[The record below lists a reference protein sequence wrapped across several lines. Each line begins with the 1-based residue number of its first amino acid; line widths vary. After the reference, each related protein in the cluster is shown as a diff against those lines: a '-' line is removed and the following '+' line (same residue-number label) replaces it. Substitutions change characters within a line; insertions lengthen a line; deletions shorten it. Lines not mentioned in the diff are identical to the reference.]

1 MQKTNITCGIMNDR
15 CCKLFMKLC
24 SIESKCDRIII
35 ELSEVKNLVSSSASV
50 NELIEALEHSANDLY
65 QQSVKQRE
73 YVERSM
79 NGEATMRIVRRN
91 DYEL

>member
-1 MQKTNITCGIMNDR
+1 MQKTNINCSLEQSSH
-15 CCKLFMKLC
+15 CKLFRKLC
-24 SIESKCDRIII
+24 SIESKCERIMI
-35 ELSEVKNLVSSSASV
+35 ELSEMKNLITSSASV
-50 NELIEALEHSANDLY
+50 GRLIESLENSANELY

-91 DYEL
+91 DHEL